1 MRRYETAV
9 AHPGGA
15 STVDRLAATAARHG
29 YAGLVVANADETEP
43 FDPGASSERHGIDVV
58 DGVTVDAPDVE
69 TVAGRLGSVR
79 SGSETRYTLV
89 TVVAGTPALAR
100 FAAGQDR
107 VDALLLPSER
117 DVEFDHV
124 VAAEA
129 ADHGVRVALPLD
141 GVLRA
146 SGEARGRALRL
157 LCRRREILDDA
168 DARPLVT
175 AGARSHL
182 HLRAPRDLAAVGERV
197 GLGGER
203 VHAGLAGWGE
213 AVERVRERVHP
224 DFVEP
229 GVRRGGAADR
239 DDDPA
244 GGDRA

>member
-1 MRRYETAV
+1 M

-15 STVDRLAATAARHG
+15 STVDRLAATAARYG

-69 TVAGRLGSVR
+69 TAAGRLGSVR

-107 VDALLLPSER
+107 VDALLLPSDR

-168 DARPLVT
+168 DAWPLVT

-182 HLRAPRDLAAVGERV
+182 HLRAPRGLAAVGERV